1 MNLERTELQTDGDL
15 KASEELSL
23 RRTRP
28 PREIPGYSIERFL
41 GAGAYGEV
49 WYAVASNTGRRVAI
63 KFYNHRASLEDSLIA
78 REVEKLVFLSAD
90 RYVVQLLD
98 VGWDSDP
105 PYYVMEYVESGSLE
119 DLLKRS
125 GPLPV
130 DRTVE
135 IFHDI
140 VVGLLHAHA
149 KGILHCDLKPAN
161 ILLDQ
166 DGKARLADFGQS
178 RLSHEQKP
186 ALGTLFYMAPEQA
199 ELSAVPDVSWDVY
212 ALGSILYTMLTGD
225 PPFRSAGAIGEID
238 SAAGLTSRLDRYRQ
252 IIQNADPPVAHRD
265 VPGVDRELV
274 DMIDRQLA
282 VNPRRRYPNVQAVLD
297 ALRVRQRNRER
308 RPLVWLGVIAP
319 AVLLA
324 IMLAFGFWG
333 YSAAVSDSA
342 EALASKSWVSNQFA
356 AELAA
361 TNVAH
366 DIESLF
372 DDAERFAKRPDV
384 LATLQSTLD
393 TPELKDLLSQLRDP
407 NLGMSERAQLV
418 HEFQEHPSREPLQ
431 NLITERWAAGNG
443 RYASWFLLDKY
454 GFHIASSAGKSVDSP
469 VGGYYGYRSYF
480 HGGEEDFEHPAIDPR
495 FHASVPPQGGIYPTA
510 TDKTHLSAVFLST
523 ASNTWKCA
531 ISAPIQ
537 VDGETIAVASLTIN
551 VGNFPR
557 FEGSPE
563 QFAVLVDERPGPN
576 SGMILQHPL
585 FDELL
590 QSESRLPDQF
600 CEDPKLRVRVESI
613 DKRNVYDY
621 IDPLSQDPA
630 GAALAGPW
638 IAAIQSVRITPGD
651 ETDSRSTGLVVL
663 VQEKQASAVG
673 PIHSLGKKLATAGVT
688 AMAIITALA
697 GAMWGFVLRSG
708 SRSSRG
714 TFLGSGAS
722 ATPIHDQAT
731 VILPKKR

>member
-1 MNLERTELQTDGDL
+1 MNLERTELQTDTDM

-23 RRTRP
+23 RKTRP

-41 GAGAYGEV
+41 GSGAYGEV
-49 WYAVASNTGRRVAI
+49 WFAIAANTGRQVAI

-105 PYYVMEYVESGSLE
+105 PYYIMEYVESGSLE
-119 DLLKRS
+119 DLLKRN
-125 GPLPV
+125 GPLPP
-130 DRTVE
+130 DRAVE
-135 IFHDI
+135 IFQDI

-199 ELSAVPDVSWDVY
+199 ELNAVPDVSWDVY
-212 ALGSILYTMLTGD
+212 ALGSILFTMLTGN
-225 PPFRSAGAIGEID
+225 PPFRSANAIGQID
-238 SAAGLTSRLDRYRQ
+238 SAASLTARLDRYRQ
-252 IIQNADPPVAHRD
+252 CIEQAEMPVAHRD
-265 VPGVDRELV
+265 VPGVDREL
-274 DMIDRQLA
+274 IDIIDQQLA
-282 VNPRRRYPNVQAVLD
+282 VDRKRRFANVQAVLD
-297 ALRVRQRNRER
+297 ALQARQRNRDR
-308 RPLVWLGVIAP
+308 RALVWLGMIAP

-324 IMLAFGFWG
+324 IMLGFGFWG
-333 YSAAVSDSA
+333 YSQAVGDSA
-342 EALASKSWVSNQFA
+342 KALASKSWVSNQFA

-372 DDAERFAKRPDV
+372 DDAERFADRPDV
-384 LATLQSTLD
+384 LATLQATLENA
-393 TPELKDLLSQLRDP
+393 ELKDLLKQLRDP
-407 NLGMSERAQLV
+407 NLDMARRAELV
-418 HEFQEHPSREPLQ
+418 HQFQEHPARESLQ
-431 NLITERWAAGNG
+431 DLVIQRWAEGNG

-454 GFHIASSAGKSVDSP
+454 GFHIASSAGKAVDSP

-480 HGGEEDFEHPAIDPR
+480 HGGEEDFDHPAIDPR
-495 FHASVPPQGGIYPTA
+495 YHASVPPPNGIYPTA
-510 TDKTHLSAVFLST
+510 TDDSHLSAVFLST

-531 ISAPIQ
+531 ISAPIR

-557 FEGSPE
+557 FEGSPQ
-563 QFAVLVDERPGPN
+563 QFAVLVDERPGPQG
-576 SGMILQHPL
+576 GMILQHPL

-590 QSESRLPDQF
+590 QHESRLPDQF
-600 CEDPKLRVRVESI
+600 CEDSNLRVQVDALADQE
-613 DKRNVYDY
+613 VYDY
-621 IDPLSQDPA
+621 IDPLSHDPA
-630 GAALAGPW
+630 GAELAGPW
-638 IAAIQSVRITPGD
+638 IAATESVKITPGN
-651 ETDSRSTGLVVL
+651 ETEPRSTGLVVL
-663 VQEKQASAVG
+663 VQEKQDSAVG
-673 PIHSLGKKLATAGVT
+673 PIHSLGKKLATAGVS
-688 AMAIITALA
+688 AMAIIAAVA
-697 GAMWGFVLRSG
+697 GLMWGIVLRSG
-708 SRSSRG
+708 SRGRSGR
-714 TFLGSGAS
+714 FHGSGAS

-731 VILPKKR
+731 IILPKNR

>member
-1 MNLERTELQTDGDL
+1 MKLERTELQTGGDL

-28 PREIPGYSIERFL
+28 PKEIPGYSIERFL

-49 WYAVASNTGRRVAI
+49 WFAVAANTGRQVAI

-78 REVEKLVFLSAD
+78 QEVEKLVFLSAD

-105 PYYVMEYVESGSLE
+105 PYYIMEYVESGSLE
-119 DLLKRS
+119 DMLKRN

-130 DRTVE
+130 DRAVE
-135 IFHDI
+135 IFKDV

-225 PPFRSAGAIGEID
+225 PPFRSADAIGAID
-238 SAAGLTSRLDRYRQ
+238 SAAGLTARLDRYRQ
-252 IIQNADPPVAHRD
+252 IIQRAEMPVAHRD
-265 VPGVDRELV
+265 VPGVDRELI
-274 DMIDRQLA
+274 DIIDRQLE
-282 VNPRRRYPNVQAVLD
+282 VNPRRRFANVQAVLD
-297 ALRVRQRNRER
+297 ALETRKRNRER
-308 RPLVWLGVIAP
+308 RPLVWLGMIAP

-324 IMLAFGFWG
+324 IMSAFGFWG

-342 EALASKSWVSNQFA
+342 KALASKSWISNQFA

-372 DDAERFAKRPDV
+372 DDAERFADRPDV
-384 LATLQSTLD
+384 LATLQATLEN
-393 TPELKDLLSQLRDP
+393 PELKALLTKLRDP
-407 NLGMSERAQLV
+407 NLPMTERAALV
-418 HEFQEHPSREPLQ
+418 HEFQEHPAREPLQ
-431 NLITERWAAGNG
+431 ELVTNRWAAGGG

-454 GFHIASSAGKSVDSP
+454 GFHIASSAGKAVDSP

-480 HGGEEDFEHPAIDPR
+480 HGGEEDFDHPPIDPR
-495 FHASVPPQGGIYPTA
+495 YHASVPPPDGIYPTA
-510 TDKTHLSAVFLST
+510 TESPHLSAVFLST

-531 ISAPIQ
+531 ISAPIR
-537 VDGETIAVASLTIN
+537 VDGETVAVASLTIN

-563 QFAVLVDERPGPN
+563 QFAVLIDERPGPLN
-576 SGMILQHPL
+576 GVILQHPL

-590 QSESRLPDQF
+590 HDENRLPDQF
-600 CEDPKLRVRVESI
+600 CEDPQLRVNFASI
-613 DKRNVYDY
+613 ANREVYDY
-621 IDPLSQDPA
+621 VDPLSHDPH
-630 GAALAGPW
+630 GSKLAGPW
-638 IAAIQSVRITPGD
+638 IAAKQSVMITPGD
-651 ETDSRSTGLVVL
+651 ETEPRLTGLVVL

-673 PIHSLGKKLATAGVT
+673 PIHSLGTKLATAGVT
-688 AMAIITALA
+688 AMAIIVAVA
-697 GAMWGFVLRSG
+697 GAMWGFVLRG
-708 SRSSRG
+708 NSRRSAG
-714 TFLGSGAS
+714 KFLGSGTS
-722 ATPIHDQAT
+722 ATPVHDQAT
-731 VILPKKR
+731 IVLPKKR